1 MNHCV
6 ACKADLTDD
15 ELACPACGTEVV
27 IEATRARGSADSTA
41 DVIDGKWVIEKTLGQ
56 GGMGTVYLARD
67 LDLGR
72 RVAIKMLSRGLVDNA
87 ELVTRFEREA
97 RMMARLDHPNLVP
110 VYAVGRRDKTPFI
123 VMKLLE
129 GRSLSEF
136 ISGQQRL
143 SSAELLSVV
152 RQLCEGLTFVHS
164 QRVVHRDLKPANI
177 FLSSAGH
184 VTLLD
189 LGVARDT
196 DNNMTRTGML
206 MGTPR
211 YMAPEQI
218 LGKHAEASADL
229 YALTLVVFELVTGRP
244 PFEAE
249 TDFELM
255 RAHVDLAPQDA
266 ATIVALPPGVSAVLQ
281 RGLAKAP
288 ADRYAS
294 ARDFF
299 TAFETAWNSGPP
311 VHIVAKAPLEPARAT
326 PAPRAPTPSPRGG
339 EVTTVGEVSDEQ
351 LAGLRRSKLPVFGAL
366 GALVLG
372 GLALAT
378 LRPWAGDE
386 APPTPVPEPEPIAV
400 VAPPPKVIEKPP
412 EPVVETPKPE
422 PVAVVVET
430 PKKVA
435 PKVEAPRSAEV
446 TFLCKVKG
454 VPAPAF
460 VDVDGLRLRATP
472 FRHSLS
478 AGPHT
483 VVFHRDG
490 APSVTRKINVVGG
503 ESQKVVVEMTQ

>member
-1 MNHCV
+1 M
-6 ACKADLTDD
+6 
-15 ELACPACGTEVV
+15 
-27 IEATRARGSADSTA
+27 EATRARGSADLNT

-72 RVAIKMLSRGLVDNA
+72 RVAIKMMSRAFVDNT
-87 ELVTRFEREA
+87 ELVARFEREA

-123 VMKLLE
+123 VMKMLE
-129 GRSLSEF
+129 GRSLSDF
-136 ISGQQRL
+136 IASKQHLSGT
-143 SSAELLSVV
+143 ELLSVIK
-152 RQLCEGLTFVHS
+152 QLCEGLAFVHS

-177 FLSSAGH
+177 FLSSTGH

-189 LGVARDT
+189 LGVARDA

-229 YALTLVVFELVTGRP
+229 YALTLVVFELVTGRQ
-244 PFEAE
+244 PFEAD

-255 RAHVDLAPQDA
+255 RAHVDLPPQDA
-266 ATIVALPPGVSAVLQ
+266 ATLVALPPGVSAVLQ
-281 RGLAKAP
+281 RGLAKQP
-288 ADRYAS
+288 ADRFAT

-299 TAFETAWNSGPP
+299 TAFEAAWNSGPP
-311 VHIVAKAPLEPARAT
+311 VQRSAKPPLAPARAT
-326 PAPRAPTPSPRGG
+326 PAPRDPTPSPRGD
-339 EVTTVGEVSDEQ
+339 VTTVGEASDEQ
-351 LAGLRRSKLPVFGAL
+351 LAGLRRSKVPLFVAL
-366 GALVLG
+366 GAVVLG
-372 GLALAT
+372 GLALAA
-378 LRPWAGDE
+378 LRPWAHDDV
-386 APPTPVPEPEPIAV
+386 PPAPVPKPIAV
-400 VAPPPKVIEKPP
+400 VEPPPKVIEKAP
-412 EPVVETPKPE
+412 EPVVEPAKPE

-490 APSVTRKINVVGG
+490 APSVTRKVNVVGG
-503 ESQKVVVEMTQ
+503 EPLKVVVEMTQ